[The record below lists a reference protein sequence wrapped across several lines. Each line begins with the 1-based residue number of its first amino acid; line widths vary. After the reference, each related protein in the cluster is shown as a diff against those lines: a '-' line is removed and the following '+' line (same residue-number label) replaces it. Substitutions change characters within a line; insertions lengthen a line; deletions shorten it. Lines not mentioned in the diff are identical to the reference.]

1 MRTLSKSKIIS
12 FRQCPKRLWLE
23 IHRPDLRV
31 DSSSTQTSFNIG
43 HQVGAIA
50 RRIYD
55 PEGQGALIDIG
66 SEGFDAALAR
76 TQKLVR
82 GNKPVF
88 EAGFKID
95 GALAFTD
102 VLLPEKVEG
111 RKTWRMVEVKSST
124 GVKDYHLDDVAV
136 QAYIA
141 REAGLHLSGIALA
154 HIDSDWVYPGGN
166 DYRGLL
172 VEKDLTDDAFAR
184 SDEVFAWVKQAQTVA
199 AKRKAPSI
207 CTGVHCSQ
215 PFECGFLGHCE
226 SKEPKAEQPLT
237 WLPRVQQKSLR
248 AFIAEN
254 PACEMTDVPD
264 TLLSPLQKRVK
275 QATLTGKPY
284 FDREGAAQALK
295 PHKLPAYFMDFESTQ
310 FAVPIWKGTRPY
322 QQICFQFSVHRLGR
336 TGELEHT
343 EFMDLSGKDPSKPF
357 AMALIQAC
365 GKRGPVFVYNA
376 GFENARIRELADRYP
391 RLAHAL
397 LAIIERVVDLLPI
410 AQTYYYHPSQQG
422 SWSIKAVLPA
432 TCPELKYSAL
442 EGVKD
447 GGMAMAAYA
456 EAILADTSPQRRR
469 EIERQLLAYCE
480 LDTIAIVKLWEF
492 IATRALP
499 ISR

>member
-226 SKEPKAEQPLT
+226 SKEPKPSNLSRGCHGFSKSHCGRSSPRTQPA
-237 WLPRVQQKSLR
+237 K
-248 AFIAEN
+248 
-254 PACEMTDVPD
+254 
-264 TLLSPLQKRVK
+264 
-275 QATLTGKPY
+275 
-284 FDREGAAQALK
+284 
-295 PHKLPAYFMDFESTQ
+295 
-310 FAVPIWKGTRPY
+310 
-322 QQICFQFSVHRLGR
+322 
-336 TGELEHT
+336 
-343 EFMDLSGKDPSKPF
+343 
-357 AMALIQAC
+357 
-365 GKRGPVFVYNA
+365 
-376 GFENARIRELADRYP
+376 
-391 RLAHAL
+391 
-397 LAIIERVVDLLPI
+397 
-410 AQTYYYHPSQQG
+410 
-422 SWSIKAVLPA
+422 
-432 TCPELKYSAL
+432 
-442 EGVKD
+442 
-447 GGMAMAAYA
+447 
-456 EAILADTSPQRRR
+456 
-469 EIERQLLAYCE
+469 
-480 LDTIAIVKLWEF
+480 
-492 IATRALP
+492 
-499 ISR
+499 